1 MKNFLIYIVAIAILA
16 LVGVDGYFVYTR
28 QASTQTIVE
37 FAVGVGALLAWA
49 AVSFAHVIGGIHIS
63 LPSFRRKPKPGTTAD
78 DDQVT
83 LSDINEKV
91 GDLSS
96 SVESV
101 QSDVSGMGE
110 TLDSLKE
117 TVNGTLDGLKET
129 VDGIKETVEA
139 NFGQAPEGFVATI
152 NTEYPDGKLHK
163 VYDLPV
169 SDSYEDALEDAR
181 KSLEARQREGQ
192 PVLEPKITVV
202 PVYSC

>member
-16 LVGVDGYFVYTR
+16 LVGVDGYFVYNR

-63 LPSFRRKPKPGTTAD
+63 LPSFRRKPKPDTTAD

-101 QSDVSGMGE
+101 QSDVNGMGE
-110 TLDSLKE
+110 TLDS
-117 TVNGTLDGLKET
+117 LKET

>member
-28 QASTQTIVE
+28 QASPQTIVE
-37 FAVGVGALLAWA
+37 FAVGAGALLAWA
-49 AVSFAHVIGGIHIS
+49 AVSFVHVIGGIHIS
-63 LPSFRRKPKPGTTAD
+63 LPSFRRKPKPATTDD

-83 LSDINEKV
+83 LSDINDKV

-110 TLDSLKE
+110 TLDSLK
-117 TVNGTLDGLKET
+117 DT

-139 NFGQAPEGFVATI
+139 NLGQAPEGFVATI

-169 SDSYEDALEDAR
+169 SDSYEAALEDAR
-181 KSLEARQREGQ
+181 ESLEARKREGQ

>member
-28 QASTQTIVE
+28 QASSQTIVE

-63 LPSFRRKPKPGTTAD
+63 LPSFRRKPKPDTTAD

-101 QSDVSGMGE
+101 QSDVNGMGE
-110 TLDSLKE
+110 TLDS
-117 TVNGTLDGLKET
+117 LKET

-192 PVLEPKITVV
+192 PVFEPKITVV